1 MSLLCNW
8 HNSTHLSVGYMM
20 LFEDCAS
27 LTNLI
32 EYGFLANPTAANDLA
47 LAELV
52 KISTRITERKTL
64 QKLQSIY

>member
-1 MSLLCNW
+1 
-8 HNSTHLSVGYMM
+8 M